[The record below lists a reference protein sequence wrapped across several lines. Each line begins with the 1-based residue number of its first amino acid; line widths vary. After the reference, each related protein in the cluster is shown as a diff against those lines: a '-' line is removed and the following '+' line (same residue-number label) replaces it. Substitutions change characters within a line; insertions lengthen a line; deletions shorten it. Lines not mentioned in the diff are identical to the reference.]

1 MNQKTD
7 SAKSDRASE
16 SEVKN
21 LSAKSDCENLQESDA
36 KTLSAKSV
44 QENQSEVKTLSAK
57 SVSENQSEVKSVS
70 ENQSEVKSVSENQSE
85 LESVR
90 KIHIQNKVNKL
101 LEIYNPDKDICGPF
115 CLRKNNPAIKPFISK
130 TFNASEIART
140 DSRLKGSTL
149 LINYGEVLRQNDSHI
164 RQQRLALDTLNQSE
178 SHLIT
183 HIGLFFLTLIIIIS
197 YYFVLIRVY
206 TQKHNARN

>member
-70 ENQSEVKSVSENQSE
+70 ENQSE

-90 KIHIQNKVNKL
+90 KILIQNKVNKL

-115 CLRKNNPAIKPFISK
+115 CLRKNNPTIKPFISK
-130 TFNASEIART
+130 TLNASDIAKT
-140 DSRLKGSTL
+140 DSRLKASTL

-164 RQQRLALDTLNQSE
+164 RQQRLALDTLSQSE
-178 SHLIT
+178 SNLIT

-197 YYFVLIRVY
+197 YYFVLVRVY

>member
-70 ENQSEVKSVSENQSE
+70 ENQSEVKSVSENQNE

-90 KIHIQNKVNKL
+90 KILIQNKVNKL

-115 CLRKNNPAIKPFISK
+115 CLRKNNPTPFISK
-130 TFNASEIART
+130 TLNASDIAKT
-140 DSRLKGSTL
+140 DSRLKASTL
-149 LINYGEVLRQNDSHI
+149 LIDYGEVLRQNDSHI
-164 RQQRLALDTLNQSE
+164 RQQRLALDTLSQSE
-178 SHLIT
+178 
-183 HIGLFFLTLIIIIS
+183 
-197 YYFVLIRVY
+197 
-206 TQKHNARN
+206 